1 MDSTRGSRRV
11 KNETKSCPRA
21 EQSHIGSTRPRGLE
35 RESQEGLRG
44 DRGKRWK
51 GVKQKRGYCQHCQQ
65 AHHRETRSMCGKET
79 TDNRGMSLIPGG
91 LAGGRKWFLRNPPS
105 LYGMKH
111 RSHFPLAR
119 LTAPILE
126 AGGEGASRFVCFA
139 STQALIVDKVA
150 FSPTISRLVFGPVPP
165 N

>member
-1 MDSTRGSRRV
+1 
-11 KNETKSCPRA
+11 
-21 EQSHIGSTRPRGLE
+21 
-35 RESQEGLRG
+35 
-44 DRGKRWK
+44 
-51 GVKQKRGYCQHCQQ
+51 
-65 AHHRETRSMCGKET
+65 MCGKETRET

-111 RSHFPLAR
+111 RSGLSTGSTGSADS
-119 LTAPILE
+119 
-126 AGGEGASRFVCFA
+126 GGRFVCFA

-165 N
+165 NGGKIDKSHTRQPGTTCRVPPRPAGAGGSQRSQKDASVDP